1 MLFGGRNAS
10 HFTPGGF
17 PQRLNFWTRKGLSL
31 QGMPGS
37 EWNPNTA
44 GMAWGLSHHQA
55 QPCQCLAGV
64 RCSPQVQAPLG
75 NTNKGLVPGSGS
87 SDDSSFSQNSEH
99 REVGV
104 GGSTVLLTARRA
116 QPSACSSASVLGLP
130 TLWRGR
136 EPLSLLLQRGCLS
149 EVCGTQLPPRCE
161 GTGGGLVS
169 PTCFTNN
176 SSACLG
182 FIPCSCVCVCK

>member
-1 MLFGGRNAS
+1 MLFGGQNAS

-37 EWNPNTA
+37 EWNPSTA

-64 RCSPQVQAPLG
+64 RCSPQVQQAPLG

-99 REVGV
+99 CEVGV

-136 EPLSLLLQRGCLS
+136 EPLSLLLQSGCLS

-161 GTGGGLVS
+161 GTGGLWCPPPAS
-169 PTCFTNN
+169 PTT
-176 SSACLG
+176 ALL
-182 FIPCSCVCVCK
+182 V